1 MRSTSVALAALL
13 VALSS
18 AHAQG
23 NRFPLPPKDWPS
35 PVMDRQPYAYLLL
48 DRLERR
54 WQRGQD
60 ANVLDA
66 QGWFGGDY
74 HKLWLKAEAERTGGT
89 TEDGEVQLLYAGLI
103 RPFWYLQAGLRS
115 ETRPGPTQNSAVIGI
130 QGMAPYEFDFEG
142 ALYLRGG
149 RISGRFE
156 AEVDQLLAQR
166 WILQPRI
173 ETNFAG
179 ASDRERGIGTGFT
192 DVQLGLRLRYEIRRE
207 IAPYIGISWTRRL
220 GDTADIARGRSDRVT
235 GRGVVLGLRLWY

>member
-1 MRSTSVALAALL
+1 MSQVIEERFVQKGNPIVQARCLI
-13 VALSS
+13 LSREFES
-18 AHAQG
+18 P
-23 NRFPLPPKDWPS
+23 PLP
-35 PVMDRQPYAYLLL
+35 
-48 DRLERR
+48 
-54 WQRGQD
+54 
-60 ANVLDA
+60 
-66 QGWFGGDY
+66 
-74 HKLWLKAEAERTGGT
+74 LKM
-89 TEDGEVQLLYAGLI
+89 
-103 RPFWYLQAGLRS
+103 RS

-220 GDTADIARGRSDRVT
+220 GDTADIARGRGDRVT